1 MQSSEI
7 DRMPSRKLRIVSDD
21 PLFGV
26 CDRCNAG
33 FRSFHTRVEQA
44 ETDVKAAFE
53 NHMCKTD
60 LSLEADY
67 GSLSI

>member
-1 MQSSEI
+1 MQSSET
-7 DRMPSRKLRIVSDD
+7 DRMPRRKLRIVSDD

-33 FRSFHTRVEQA
+33 FRSFHTRAEQA
-44 ETDVKAAFE
+44 EMDVKDAFE

>member
-1 MQSSEI
+1 MQSSEG

-26 CDRCNAG
+26 CDTCKAG

-44 ETDVKAAFE
+44 ETDVKAALE

-60 LSLEADY
+60 LSLGADY